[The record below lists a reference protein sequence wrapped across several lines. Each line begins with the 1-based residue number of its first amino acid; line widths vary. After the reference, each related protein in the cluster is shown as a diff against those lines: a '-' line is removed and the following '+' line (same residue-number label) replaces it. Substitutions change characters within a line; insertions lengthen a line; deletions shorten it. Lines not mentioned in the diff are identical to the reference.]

1 MSSRF
6 IPILLLSLA
15 LAATVTS
22 AQEKQK
28 PPEKTQP
35 SQKEPAT
42 QAPAQGRDAEAK
54 NPYVERF
61 NQLDRNRDG
70 HVSLGEWPMDEASF
84 KLVDR
89 NQDGRLSR
97 HELLTPN
104 VMRRDRLEERF
115 QFLDLDRDGR
125 LNRTERQRGGPGL
138 DRMDRNADGYVTPLE
153 YRSQAAN
160 VWNPLAT
167 VRDQQLFQNL
177 DRNRDN
183 RLSRPEWT
191 GGGADFDR
199 LDLNRDGLISPN
211 EWP

>member
-1 MSSRF
+1 MRSRA
-6 IPILLLSLA
+6 PLLPLLLLPLA
-15 LAATVTS
+15 LAAAGAS
-22 AQEKQK
+22 AQDKAQK
-28 PPEKTQP
+28 PPDKTQRD
-35 SQKEPAT
+35 QKEPE
-42 QAPAQGRDAEAK
+42 DK

-70 HVSLGEWPMDEASF
+70 HVSLGEWPLDEASF
-84 KLVDR
+84 HRVDR

-97 HELLTPN
+97 NELLTPN
-104 VMRRDRLEERF
+104 VMRRDPLEERF
-115 QFLDLDRDGR
+115 RLLDLDRDGR
-125 LNRTERQRGGPGL
+125 LNRVERQRGGAGL

-160 VWNPLAT
+160 IWNPRAT

-191 GGGADFDR
+191 GGGAVFDR
-199 LDLNRDGLISPN
+199 LDLNRDGVISPN